1 MSEWPP
7 ATRLGDGE
15 PMGRRGYDPHD
26 GPPPK
31 RIEREAPPPLPS
43 IGQLRKGQCGIW
55 AHCHNIECGHTVP
68 RALAPLIIRWG
79 ASASSDLIRRSL
91 RCGKCGRK
99 GATLTIPSWV
109 DMRIGQA
116 PFPVEQM
123 GER

>member
-1 MSEWPP
+1 
-7 ATRLGDGE
+7 
-15 PMGRRGYDPHD
+15 MGRRGYDPHD

-31 RIEREAPPPLPS
+31 RTERQARRLSPLNRTTPQS
-43 IGQLRKGQCGIW
+43 QCWIW

-91 RCGKCGRK
+91 RCGKCGGK

-109 DMRIGQA
+109 DMRIVQA
-116 PFPVEQM
+116 PFPVERM
-123 GER
+123 GGR